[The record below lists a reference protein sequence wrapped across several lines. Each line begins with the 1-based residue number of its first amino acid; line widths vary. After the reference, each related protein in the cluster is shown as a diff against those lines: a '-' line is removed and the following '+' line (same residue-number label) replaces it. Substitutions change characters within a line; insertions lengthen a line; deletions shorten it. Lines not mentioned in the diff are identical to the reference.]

1 MITKY
6 FNQYTNEPFDTPEEA
21 DASEKKYLE
30 VEEVKK
36 KKASERAERAKEVEE
51 ALKAA
56 VDARKHYQEVLKA
69 FCKDYGSFHYS
80 TNDLK
85 NYNISDVF
93 DIFNW

>member
-21 DASEKKYLE
+21 DVSEKKYLE
-30 VEEVKK
+30 IEEAKK

-51 ALKAA
+51 ALKTAI
-56 VDARKHYQEVLKA
+56 DARKHYQEVLKA